1 MNKYNSFMKS
11 PHSAKLDAIQGLRAL
26 AVLLVIFYH
35 YDFPVKNGFVGVD
48 VFFVI
53 SGFVITQSLAR
64 NRTISWRKD
73 LINFYVKR
81 IARLFPAFFVVF
93 LFTILAVFLVYSPNL
108 GVQQNAIKGS
118 LGAILGLSNFAIPR
132 ISGGY
137 FAVNGLSNPFLHT
150 WSLSLEEQFYI
161 IYPLLFFFLRWMTKR
176 KNSAVDQN
184 LVLAFVI
191 LLSFSLTINLEPFS
205 NISSIGTLTYFAP
218 QARAW
223 EFLLGAIVALNPL
236 RENSR
241 VKKKIKE
248 LNVLTISIIIV
259 FSIAF
264 QFNPD
269 TSLFLIVI
277 PVASAAIF
285 LATNGS
291 KPYDE
296 IQSQKRKTL
305 PVRILVHLG
314 DLSYSLYL
322 WHWPI
327 YATALVVFP
336 DHKFSVALFSIPITY
351 VLSLITYKF
360 VETRFNSSIISSK
373 RFWVMTLVFGQLIS
387 VSLFSFMYLGV
398 KKGWNQDWALN
409 THQVMMRGC
418 DSGDIDFEKCY
429 WGDEKATKT
438 IYVVGDSFSW
448 AFADSVIEV
457 SLKEKFG
464 VQTFV
469 KNGCSITEQI
479 NYADD
484 PCSAWRKRVVKILSD
499 NDPDLVIIANSNGYI
514 EQDLLGMGDLIR
526 KLNREATKVL
536 FVLPPGGG
544 DSYSGRRAL
553 AFRPGNENRSTQ
565 ILPAI
570 NMAAYGLSK
579 YENKNFFAIYDPT
592 KVLCTT
598 SCISAKNGK
607 DFYIYEGHLSVYAN
621 RILEPS
627 IKKVIFGLIRN

>member
-1 MNKYNSFMKS
+1 MKS
-11 PHSAKLDAIQGLRAL
+11 APTAKLESIQGLRAL
-26 AVLLVIFYH
+26 AVLLVIAYH
-35 YDFPVKNGFVGVD
+35 YGFPVKNGFIGVD

-53 SGFVITQSLAR
+53 SGFVITQSLLR
-64 NRTISWRKD
+64 NNTGSKLQD
-73 LINFYVKR
+73 LGNFYTKR

-93 LFTILAVFLVYSPNL
+93 LFTMLAVFLVYSPNV

-118 LGAILGLSNFAIPR
+118 LGAMLALSNFAIPR

-137 FAVNGLSNPFLHT
+137 FGAIGESNPFLHT
-150 WSLSLEEQFYI
+150 WSLSVEEQFYV
-161 IYPLLFFFLRWMTKR
+161 IYPLIFFFLIWLKKR
-176 KNSAVDQN
+176 NNSKKIQN
-184 LVLAFVI
+184 LFIAFVI
-191 LLSFSLTINLEPFS
+191 LFSFSLTINIEPFS
-205 NISSIGTLTYFAP
+205 RISSIGTLTYFAP

-236 RENSR
+236 HENSR
-241 VKKKIKE
+241 VKKNLKK
-248 LNVLTISIIIV
+248 LNVLTISLIIV

-269 TSLFLIVI
+269 TSLFLVVI
-277 PVASAAIF
+277 PVAGAAIF
-285 LATNGS
+285 LATNGF

-296 IQSQKRKTL
+296 IQIQERKTL
-305 PVRILVHLG
+305 PARILVHLG

-336 DHKFSVALFSIPITY
+336 DHKFFVTLFSIPITY
-351 VLSLITYKF
+351 VLSQITYKF

-373 RFWVMTLVFGQLIS
+373 KFWVMTLVFGQLIS
-387 VSLFSFMYLGV
+387 VSLFSVMYLGV

-409 THQVMMRGC
+409 SHQVMMRGC
-418 DSGDIDFEKCY
+418 DYGVIDFEKCY
-429 WGDEKATKT
+429 WGDVKATKT
-438 IYVVGDSFSW
+438 IYIVGDSLSW
-448 AFADSVIEV
+448 AFADSVIDV
-457 SLKEKFG
+457 SLKEKLG

-469 KNGCSITEQI
+469 MNGCSITEQI
-479 NYADD
+479 SYTDD
-484 PCSAWRKRVVKILSD
+484 PCSVWRKRVVKILSD
-499 NDPDLVIIANSNGYI
+499 NDPDLVVIANSNDYPK
-514 EQDLLGMGDLIR
+514 QDLLGMGDLIT
-526 KLNREATKVL
+526 KLNKEGTKIL

-570 NMAAYGLSK
+570 NMADYGLSK
-579 YENKNFFAIYDPT
+579 YENKNFFAIYNPR

-598 SCISAKNGK
+598 NCISAKNGK
-607 DFYIYEGHLSVYAN
+607 DFYNYKGHLSVYAN

-627 IKKVIFGLIRN
+627 IREVIFGLIKT